1 MAGAG
6 AAHGN
11 RQIRGVAMAASL
23 TTRLIV
29 SAAATE
35 GAILASFCASV
46 SLLVGRHGSGLSGS
60 QYSMIFLL
68 QVITA
73 VIAALIAAKSAMR
86 LSRGGALR
94 AGFGLSIVGL
104 LLLIGALLPGAR
116 ATGQLALLLVAAG
129 LVGGGFGFAYPAL
142 TAFALDATPM
152 HAEGSLLALNLI
164 LAGGLAVSP
173 AVAVAAKSAGAW
185 WAVEALLCVL
195 GLLIMAAASRSR
207 LGPDASRSC
216 NLHLPRQQRSAWTKV
231 YPALALVACA
241 GAIMMTGWAQILR
254 PGLVVTHP
262 GLRLLLLASFWA
274 AAVTAARVAF
284 AATERQH
291 TWQRSASLVP
301 FLLAAA
307 VAVIGLV
314 IGQTQMATVG
324 VFLLAAVVCAAFLPL
339 PASPSTQH
347 LMFLSLACTAGL
359 IGLYP
364 AALGVAGPAM
374 SHLQGNASYR
384 EIFMVTGALGVVAGL
399 IAAALPVW
407 RRAVPVLPEPGQQLR
422 GRGAV
427 LAAAQGNG
435 DAAETAPAERIAGT
449 TPRPRKGTSSQPPAS
464 VRPHDADR

>member
-1 MAGAG
+1 
-6 AAHGN
+6 
-11 RQIRGVAMAASL
+11 MAASPA
-23 TTRLIV
+23 TRLIV

-46 SLLVGRHGSGLSGS
+46 SILVGRHGYGLSGS

-73 VIAALIAAKSAMR
+73 VIGALIAARSAMR

-104 LLLIGALLPGAR
+104 LLLIGALVPGAG
-116 ATGQLALLLVAAG
+116 ATAQLPLLLVAAG
-129 LVGGGFGFAYPAL
+129 LVGGGFGFVYPAL

-152 HAEGSLLALNLI
+152 HAERSVLALNLI

-216 NLHLPRQQRSAWTKV
+216 NLHLPRQQRSAWTRV
-231 YPALALVACA
+231 YPALALLGCA

-254 PGLVVTHP
+254 SGPAVAHP
-262 GLRLLLLASFWA
+262 GFRLLILASFWA

-301 FLLAAA
+301 FLLTAA
-307 VAVIGLV
+307 VAVVGLV
-314 IGQTQMATVG
+314 IGQTQTATVG
-324 VFLLAAVVCAAFLPL
+324 VFLLAAVVCAAFMPL

-384 EIFMVTGALGVVAGL
+384 AIFMVTGALGVVAGL

-407 RRAVPVLPEPGQQLR
+407 RRALPVRPEPGQQLR
-422 GRGAV
+422 GRGAILV
-427 LAAAQGNG
+427 AAQGSG
-435 DAAETAPAERIAGT
+435 DAAELAPADRIARKA
-449 TPRPRKGTSSQPPAS
+449 PRPRTDTSGQLPVS
-464 VRPHDADR
+464 VRRHGPDR